1 MNDLTTAGV
10 ISAEQSGATSQT
22 TFETVTRQIGGSL
35 TITVEGGKPLF
46 ILGRNGTG
54 KSALVQHLVG
64 VLGTKVVYVP
74 GSRPSYFDH
83 EALNMTPASRKQ
95 YAVNSVGWDRSQ
107 DSRWHPISGTQRNE
121 KAIHDLQVREA
132 QYKINAANAIQ
143 REGTDSPAIALLQ
156 AANSPLDQVNLLLGQ
171 AGLPVTLV
179 FDEDIKASRAG
190 STYSL
195 ARMSDGERTA
205 VILAAEVVSAS
216 SQTIFLIDEPELHL
230 HRAIV
235 IPLLAALINKRRD
248 CGFVVSTHELELPR
262 AMHKGTLLLV
272 RNVTWV
278 NQNASSWDTDTLSS
292 VESIPE
298 SLYVDILGSR
308 SRMLFVE
315 GSNES
320 LDTPLYSLLFPDIS
334 IAHRGGCRQVREAVV
349 GVRSINE
356 MHRVQVF
363 GLVDNDGMD
372 SAQIIDLESKGIYP
386 LSVFS
391 VESIYYS
398 YEVLSAVAVT
408 QSKILGGRPGDYLNA
423 ATMDALRCLEN
434 GGMVEHL
441 ASRRAERLVHDMA
454 LAELPERRDLAK
466 SGSGE
471 IVIKIP
477 SPYAAE
483 FGRLRHLI
491 SSKSLQQIIE
501 RYPVRESG
509 VLHALAHGLRFQSR
523 ADYEAAALNC
533 IATSEDLRKKV
544 RSKLGNLAVRL
555 TG

>member
-1 MNDLTTAGV
+1 MSDSTAANV
-10 ISAEQSGATSQT
+10 IVEEQGSATSQI
-22 TFETVTRQIGGSL
+22 TFQTVTRQVAENL
-35 TITVEGGKPLF
+35 TITVKGGTPLF

-54 KSALVQHLVG
+54 KSALVQHLVSI
-64 VLGTKVVYVP
+64 LGTKVVYVP

-83 EALNMTPASRKQ
+83 EALSMTPASRKQ
-95 YAVNSVGWDRSQ
+95 YGMNSVNWDRSP
-107 DSRWHPISGTQRNE
+107 DSRWHAISGTQRNE

-132 QYKINAANAIQ
+132 QYKIDAANAIQ
-143 REGTDSPAIALLQ
+143 REGTNSPAIALLQ

-190 STYSL
+190 SVYSL

-205 VILAAEVVSAS
+205 VILAAEVVSAP
-216 SQTIFLIDEPELHL
+216 SQTIFLVDEPELHL

-262 AMHKGTLLLV
+262 AIHKGALLLV

-278 NQNASSWDTDTLSS
+278 NQTASSWDADTLTS

-372 SAQIIDLESKGIYP
+372 SVQVADLESKGIYP

-398 YEVLSAVAVT
+398 HEVLSAVAVA
-408 QSKILGGRPGDYLNA
+408 QSKIMGGRPEDYLGA

-434 GGMVEHL
+434 SGVVEHL
-441 ASRRAERLVHDMA
+441 ASRRAERLVHDRA
-454 LAELPERRDLAK
+454 LAELPERRELAK
-466 SGSGE
+466 LGSGE

-483 FGRLRHLI
+483 LGRLRHLI
-491 SSKSLQQIIE
+491 SSKSLQEIIE

-509 VLHALAHGLRFQSR
+509 VLNALAHGLRFQSR

-533 IATSEDLRKKV
+533 IATSEYLKKKV
-544 RSKLGNLAVRL
+544 QSKLGNLSVQL
-555 TG
+555 MG